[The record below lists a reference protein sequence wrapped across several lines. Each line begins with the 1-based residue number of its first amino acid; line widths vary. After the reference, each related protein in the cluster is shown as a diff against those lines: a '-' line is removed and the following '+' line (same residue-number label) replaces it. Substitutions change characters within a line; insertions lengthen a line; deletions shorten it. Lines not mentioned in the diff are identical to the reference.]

1 MSLGDSLITRAARG
15 FTPAERAYLGRV
27 AANPAFAALRTLA
40 HARGLDLLGATYVL
54 PFPDSAWWFDVRI
67 PLSPFM
73 RVQEAASANVA
84 RAAWLVSQGRQ
95 AEAETAIRETIS
107 VGLLLMDEG
116 TEVIEGIIGTSI
128 TAKGRS
134 ALVSFYD
141 ATGRPVEAR
150 ALRAAYDSVVNRN
163 VTLDSARAE
172 AAVVLDVPALR
183 RQLIGDVRNPSLS
196 REQRWNL
203 AHITMYVQCTN
214 MRELMFGPDD
224 DLRAMLEVARRELVR
239 YPSEAAVFRMLE
251 ATPGGVPRRL

>member
-1 MSLGDSLITRAARG
+1 
-15 FTPAERAYLGRV
+15 
-27 AANPAFAALRTLA
+27 
-40 HARGLDLLGATYVL
+40 
-54 PFPDSAWWFDVRI
+54 
-67 PLSPFM
+67 M